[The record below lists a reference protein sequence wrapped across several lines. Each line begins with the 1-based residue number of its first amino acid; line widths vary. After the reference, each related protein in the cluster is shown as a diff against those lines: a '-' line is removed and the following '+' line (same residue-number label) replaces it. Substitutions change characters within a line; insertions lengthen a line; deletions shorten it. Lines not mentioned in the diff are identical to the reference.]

1 MEGQRARLLHKTK
14 SVVVCLG
21 HNIVCPP
28 SLYIELVHQACT
40 HKKEPVNIQTD
51 VHLVHTHIKK
61 EPATDHMSNKCFG
74 TMTYDLCTLASVP
87 AHSMQTTL
95 GQEPSPSLCLSDV
108 TTHTSLVLPK
118 SWSKP
123 LDDDQLP
130 FLVVPSQQLINSEYS
145 HHIKWFHWLVLLLIL
160 LTRHSQER
168 TSSCVRRW
176 GLSTRPGLHL
186 RTAIREQPNLPHAD
200 GLPRSKGE
208 RGDNGLQPASRTRP
222 YM

>member
-1 MEGQRARLLHKTK
+1 MST
-14 SVVVCLG
+14 
-21 HNIVCPP
+21 
-28 SLYIELVHQACT
+28 ELVHWACT
-40 HKKEPVNIQTD
+40 SKEGICEYSNWCPPCT
-51 VHLVHTHIKK
+51 HTHK
-61 EPATDHMSNKCFG
+61 EGTCHPTEHMSNQCFG

-95 GQEPSPSLCLSDV
+95 GQEPSPSLCLSNV

-130 FLVVPSQQLINSEYS
+130 FLVVPSQQLINSEYL

-168 TSSCVRRW
+168 TPSLCEKV
-176 GLSTRPGLHL
+176 GLSTRPDLHL
-186 RTAIREQPNLPHAD
+186 RTAIREQPNLPHTD
-200 GLPRSKGE
+200 GLPGSKGE
-208 RGDNGLQPASRTRP
+208 RGDIGLQPASCTSP
-222 YM
+222 YVQQHTKTDHRGSRAFLAQVIAYWLVS

>member
-118 SWSKP
+118 S
-123 LDDDQLP
+123 
-130 FLVVPSQQLINSEYS
+130 
-145 HHIKWFHWLVLLLIL
+145 
-160 LTRHSQER
+160 
-168 TSSCVRRW
+168 
-176 GLSTRPGLHL
+176 
-186 RTAIREQPNLPHAD
+186 
-200 GLPRSKGE
+200 
-208 RGDNGLQPASRTRP
+208 
-222 YM
+222 

>member
-1 MEGQRARLLHKTK
+1 MTLSSSPDLNMEGQRARLLHKTK

-95 GQEPSPSLCLSDV
+95 GQEPSPCVYPMSPHTPHLFSQNHDPNLLMMTSCLS
-108 TTHTSLVLPK
+108 
-118 SWSKP
+118 
-123 LDDDQLP
+123 
-130 FLVVPSQQLINSEYS
+130 
-145 HHIKWFHWLVLLLIL
+145 WLCQV
-160 LTRHSQER
+160 
-168 TSSCVRRW
+168 SS
-176 GLSTRPGLHL
+176 
-186 RTAIREQPNLPHAD
+186 
-200 GLPRSKGE
+200 
-208 RGDNGLQPASRTRP
+208 
-222 YM
+222 